1 MRLAGQSCISVQ
13 NVYVHASLYD
23 GFVERL
29 VAGVKRLRLGDPLD
43 PKTDVGTLIDEAA
56 ARRVEQWVDDAVSH
70 GARALTGG
78 KRHGAAYEPTVL
90 VDVSPSMRVVCEEI
104 FGPVVTVQRFS
115 ELQGVLDRISAE
127 QYGLQCGLF
136 TQSIPVAFN
145 AIRSLRVGG
154 LIVNG
159 TSTWRTDQLAYG
171 GIKASGIGREGP
183 RYAVRDMTEER
194 LVVFNV

>member
-23 GFVERL
+23 EFVERL
-29 VAGVKRLRLGDPLD
+29 VAGVKRLPGRPLD

-56 ARRVEQWVDDAVSH
+56 ARRVSSGSTKRSRAGTRAHGRQAPRRRVRAD
-70 GARALTGG
+70 GARRSLA
-78 KRHGAAYEPTVL
+78 
-90 VDVSPSMRVVCEEI
+90 VDAR
-104 FGPVVTVQRFS
+104 GLRRDLRPVVTVQRFS

-136 TQSIPVAFN
+136 TQSIPVASN

-171 GIKASGIGREGP
+171 GIKASGSVGRAALC
-183 RYAVRDMTEER
+183 RARHDR
-194 LVVFNV
+194 RALVVFNV